1 MTCQKHEGRPY
12 LPAQKG
18 GKYGLP
24 CWRGPLFV
32 RTFEG
37 VERGRGAWIPPPE
50 KGRAVSIIET
60 DAVLHEAHRDN
71 HTHRDVNG
79 GWLRPAVFGAMDGL
93 VSNLALMTG
102 VAGGAVSQQTIVITG
117 LAGLAAG
124 AFSMAAGEYTSV
136 ASQRELVEAEL
147 DVERRELRKHPKDEE
162 RELAELYESRGVE
175 PALAREV
182 ARQLSRDPEQALE
195 IHAREELGIDP
206 GDLPSPLVAAVSSF
220 GAFALGAL
228 LPVLPYLLGASA
240 LWPAVLLALVGLFAC
255 GAVVA
260 RVTARNWLYSG
271 LRQLVLGGAAA
282 ALTYGLGTLFGVAV
296 GS

>member
-1 MTCQKHEGRPY
+1 M
-12 LPAQKG
+12 A
-18 GKYGLP
+18 
-24 CWRGPLFV
+24 
-32 RTFEG
+32 
-37 VERGRGAWIPPPE
+37 
-50 KGRAVSIIET
+50 IIET
-60 DAVLHEAHRDN
+60 EATLHEAHRDN

-102 VAGGAVSQQTIVITG
+102 VVGGAVSHQTVVITG

-147 DVERRELRKHPKDEE
+147 DVERRELRKHPEDEE
-162 RELAELYESRGVE
+162 GELASLYVSRGVE
-175 PALAREV
+175 SALAREV
-182 ARQLSRDPEQALE
+182 AKQLSRDPEQALE

-228 LPVLPYLLGASA
+228 LPVLPFLLGATSLMPA
-240 LWPAVLLALVGLFAC
+240 LLLALVGLFGC

-260 RVTARNWLYSG
+260 RVTARSWWFSG
-271 LRQLVLGGAAA
+271 LRQLALGGAAA
-282 ALTYGLGTLFGVAV
+282 GVTYALGTLFGTVV
-296 GS
+296 G

>member
-1 MTCQKHEGRPY
+1 M
-12 LPAQKG
+12 
-18 GKYGLP
+18 
-24 CWRGPLFV
+24 
-32 RTFEG
+32 
-37 VERGRGAWIPPPE
+37 
-50 KGRAVSIIET
+50 SIIDIE
-60 DAVLHEAHRDN
+60 APLHTAHRDN

-102 VAGGAVSQQTIVITG
+102 VAGGAVAPHTVVITG

-136 ASQRELVEAEL
+136 ASQRELVLAEL
-147 DVERRELRKHPKDEE
+147 DVERQQLLGHPTDEME
-162 RELAELYESRGVE
+162 ELAELYVSRGVE

-182 ARQLSRDPEQALE
+182 AMQLSRDPEQALE

-206 GDLPSPLVAAVSSF
+206 DDLPSPLVAAVSSF
-220 GAFALGAL
+220 GSFALGAL
-228 LPVLPYLLGASA
+228 LPVLPYLLGATS
-240 LWPAVLLALVGLFAC
+240 LWPAVLLALAGLFAC

-260 RVTARNWLYSG
+260 RVTARSWWYSG

-282 ALTYGLGTLFGVAV
+282 GVTYILGTWIGGAI
-296 GS
+296 G